1 MATIN
6 PKKRSVELPQK
17 QVKRKRERVKTIM
30 LNYYTLSVFLVVF
43 IVGTCFMYLSA
54 FNEISSQ
61 GVFINQLERARSELI
76 IENEV
81 WNMRIAKLK
90 SMDVIQ
96 EQDVVYRMPNVDPA
110 EIEFINLDTRK
121 ELEEL

>member
-1 MATIN
+1 
-6 PKKRSVELPQK
+6 
-17 QVKRKRERVKTIM
+17 
-30 LNYYTLSVFLVVF
+30 
-43 IVGTCFMYLSA
+43 MYLSA
-54 FNEISSQ
+54 FNQISSQ

-90 SMDVIQ
+90 SMDVIE

-110 EIEFINLDTRK
+110 EIEFINLDRMR
-121 ELEEL
+121 EEGAQEE